1 MIDGLWLLQ
10 WSIEGTERSGVI
22 VVNEGRALGGN
33 AGFICTGML
42 SATGEN
48 VIGQLHIRQ
57 VNQAL
62 PPILPGLTDYRLRIV
77 GMLHGDR
84 IDIAGDIPDRPELTV
99 RIRATRHAVAT
110 GRADI
115 GHLHSIE

>member
-62 PPILPGLTDYRLRIV
+62 PPILPADRLPAE
-77 GMLHGDR
+77 DR
-84 IDIAGDIPDRPELTV
+84 
-99 RIRATRHAVAT
+99 RHAARRPHRHRGRHSGSSGIDRADPRDPACRVAT

>member
-1 MIDGLWLLQ
+1 MEY
-10 WSIEGTERSGVI
+10 EGTERSGVI

-77 GMLHGDR
+77 ACCM
-84 IDIAGDIPDRPELTV
+84 ATASTS
-99 RIRATRHAVAT
+99 RATFGSSGIDRADPRDPACRVAT
-110 GRADI
+110 GRVDI

>member
-57 VNQAL
+57 VSQAL

-84 IDIAGDIPDRPELTV
+84 IDITGDIPDRPELTV
-99 RIRATRHAVAT
+99 RIQATRHAV
-110 GRADI
+110 
-115 GHLHSIE
+115 

>member
-62 PPILPGLTDYRLRIV
+62 PPILPADRLPAGCAYGAASTSRATFRIV
-77 GMLHGDR
+77 R
-84 IDIAGDIPDRPELTV
+84 N
-99 RIRATRHAVAT
+99 
-110 GRADI
+110 
-115 GHLHSIE
+115 

>member
-1 MIDGLWLLQ
+1 M
-10 WSIEGTERSGVI
+10 
-22 VVNEGRALGGN
+22 GGN

-48 VIGQLHIRQ
+48 VIGQLHPTGQ
-57 VNQAL
+57 
-62 PPILPGLTDYRLRIV
+62 PGAAADPARLTDYRLRIV

-99 RIRATRHAVAT
+99 RIRATRHAV
-110 GRADI
+110 
-115 GHLHSIE
+115 

>member
-1 MIDGLWLLQ
+1 
-10 WSIEGTERSGVI
+10 
-22 VVNEGRALGGN
+22 
-33 AGFICTGML
+33 
-42 SATGEN
+42 
-48 VIGQLHIRQ
+48 
-57 VNQAL
+57 
-62 PPILPGLTDYRLRIV
+62 
-77 GMLHGDR
+77 MLHGDR

>member
-57 VNQAL
+57 VNAAAD
-62 PPILPGLTDYRLRIV
+62 PARLTDYRLRIV

-99 RIRATRHAVAT
+99 RIRATRHAV
-110 GRADI
+110 
-115 GHLHSIE
+115 